1 MSETTTNNLAN
12 NDYLRYFAAAFTS
25 ILLLTGAFLISSYL
39 STNSAQASQTINADL
54 NAEYFA
60 NANTTNSNKNSDTSK
75 EDGNHNQLVQAQ
87 PESNSSQNPNN
98 QCTYITDDLRI
109 DFTNDQQQVL
119 RLQAFLKAY
128 AYDYVE
134 LTGSFDESTLQAVRA
149 FQARHADDILSPWGY
164 ESDEATGYVYITTRQ
179 KINEIYCNE
188 DVQLT
193 SKQTAEIQQYR
204 NKLSRWRQEG
214 ASFETPEY
222 LRQYN
227 PQLAAQTAP
236 TVSNQNNQGS
246 VAGEANT
253 TVAQADQDTSGDS
266 DENTDDQ
273 TQNNEESATTT
284 DENED
289 TATSAENNQNES
301 GFFDRLFG
309 NDDENDEVSTS
320 SQDGQVA
327 ATSTEDLNSTNT
339 TSTATDTSDNNTD
352 LATSIDKAAT
362 TVHSGVNS
370 VFSFILSPTFLL
382 VLLGLLILLLIAT
395 LLEDDNDRNDT
406 DEDALYGFDPDDDD
420 DDFGTDDSADETN
433 SKENAEANDA
443 SKEKSTDETAEP
455 VDTKTRSAEFGEND
469 DKAKASDS
477 TNEDSS

>member
-1 MSETTTNNLAN
+1 S
-12 NDYLRYFAAAFTS
+12 YLRFFAAAFTS
-25 ILLLTGAFLISSYL
+25 ILLLIGAFLIGPYFY
-39 STNSAQASQTINADL
+39 TTSAQASQTINADL

-60 NANTTNSNKNSDTSK
+60 NADSAKTSNKNSDTSK
-75 EDGNHNQLVQAQ
+75 EDGNHNQLAQAQ
-87 PESNSSQNPNN
+87 PESNSLQNSNN
-98 QCTYITDDLRI
+98 QCTYITDNLRI
-109 DFTNDQQQVL
+109 DFTNDQEQVL

-193 SKQTAEIQQYR
+193 SEQTAEIQQYR

-246 VAGEANT
+246 VAGEEDT
-253 TVAQADQDTSGDS
+253 TVAQADQDTPGDS
-266 DENTDDQ
+266 SENTDDQ

-289 TATSAENNQNES
+289 TATSADNNQDEN

-309 NDDENDEVSTS
+309 NDDGNDEVSTS

-339 TSTATDTSDNNTD
+339 TSAATNANTSDNNTD
-352 LATSIDKAAT
+352 LATSIDNAAT

-370 VFSFILSPTFLL
+370 AVGFLLSPTFLL

-420 DDFGTDDSADETN
+420 DDFSTDDSADETN
-433 SKENAEANDA
+433 SKENAETNDA
-443 SKEKSTDETAEP
+443 SEEKSTDETAEP
-455 VDTKTRSAEFGEND
+455 VDTKTRSAEFDEND
-469 DKAKASDS
+469 DKAGASDS